1 MNIYRVNGISIDE
14 DRFKEKIV
22 DTLDTYK
29 YASIE
34 QLSYILKAKQ
44 SDIKNVLDEIIIW
57 YVRQNPNVSYRKIC
71 VDLSVKSEFIEEL
84 VEEGRLEEKDLI
96 TDDIKEME
104 KQIAK
109 TTTTAIKA
117 VQRRETI
124 QQLNKTIISSSP
136 NDDSPKFHTL
146 ERLTTKRK

>member
-57 YVRQNPNVSYRKIC
+57 YVRQNPNVSH
-71 VDLSVKSEFIEEL
+71 
-84 VEEGRLEEKDLI
+84 
-96 TDDIKEME
+96 
-104 KQIAK
+104 
-109 TTTTAIKA
+109 
-117 VQRRETI
+117 QR
-124 QQLNKTIISSSP
+124 
-136 NDDSPKFHTL
+136 
-146 ERLTTKRK
+146 